1 MKLERRRVR
10 SAPNEQNFRLR
21 VPVVV
26 KAAPAGVPDAAP
38 AGVPDDAPAGVP
50 DDAPAGVP
58 DDAPAGVPDDVLG
71 GVPVEVPVAL
81 LDGMRANSAGSLVR
95 RLTNVMSANGT
106 SSMRLT

>member
-38 AGVPDDAPAGVP
+38 AGVPDAAPAGVP
-50 DDAPAGVP
+50 DAAPA
-58 DDAPAGVPDDVLG
+58 DVPDDVLG

-81 LDGMRANSAGSLVR
+81 LDGMRANSAGSL
-95 RLTNVMSANGT
+95 A
-106 SSMRLT
+106 

>member
-26 KAAPAGVPDAAP
+26 KAAPAGVPD
-38 AGVPDDAPAGVP
+38 DAPAGVP
-50 DDAPAGVP
+50 DAAPAGVP

-81 LDGMRANSAGSLVR
+81 LDGMRANSAGRLVR

>member
-26 KAAPAGVPDAAP
+26 KA
-38 AGVPDDAPAGVP
+38 
-50 DDAPAGVP
+50 APAGVP

-81 LDGMRANSAGSLVR
+81 LDGMRANSAGRLVR

>member
-38 AGVPDDAPAGVP
+38 AGVPDD
-50 DDAPAGVP
+50 
-58 DDAPAGVPDDVLG
+58 VLG
-71 GVPVEVPVAL
+71 GVPVEVPMAL

>member
-38 AGVPDDAPAGVP
+38 AD
-50 DDAPAGVP
+50 
-58 DDAPAGVPDDVLG
+58 VPDDVLG

>member
-50 DDAPAGVP
+50 DA
-58 DDAPAGVPDDVLG
+58 APAGVPDDVLG
-71 GVPVEVPVAL
+71 GVPVEVPMAL

>member
-26 KAAPAGVPDAAP
+26 KAAPAGVPDA
-38 AGVPDDAPAGVP
+38 APAGVP